1 MESIPQLATQWC
13 AVATEAWRSYYAHD
27 GKKNFIT
34 PLQAISIA
42 TSTITI
48 VRSIISFIDQ
58 KRRYIWISPQYPAL
72 ASHGPLLLFLLT
84 GLTAAT
90 TQIRFLYDKY
100 VLFHVLN
107 GSSALFAILVVV
119 TPKTRP
125 TCCWRII
132 RSCIHSSLM
141 SLALCKSP
149 KAIYL

>member
-13 AVATEAWRSYYAHD
+13 AISTGAWISKHAGDGD
-27 GKKNFIT
+27 GKRNSIT

-58 KRRYIWISPQYPAL
+58 KRRYIWISPQYSAL

-84 GLTAAT
+84 GLTAGT
-90 TQIRFLYDKY
+90 TQIRFLYHKY
-100 VLFHVLN
+100 VLFQVLN
-107 GSSALFAILVVV
+107 GSSVLFAMLVVV
-119 TPKTRP
+119 TTKTRP

-132 RSCIHSSLM
+132 RSLRSWQ
-141 SLALCKSP
+141 
-149 KAIYL
+149 